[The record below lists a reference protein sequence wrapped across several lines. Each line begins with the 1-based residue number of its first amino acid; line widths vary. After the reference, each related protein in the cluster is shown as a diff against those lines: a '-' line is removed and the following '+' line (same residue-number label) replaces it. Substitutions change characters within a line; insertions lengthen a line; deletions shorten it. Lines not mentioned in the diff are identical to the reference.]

1 MIANPLQH
9 EYQIIAS
16 ACQMY
21 VSTRSWFCDTH
32 FTIYLQ
38 NNLRKNSRFSSFSSH
53 FAAFSK
59 HFRPVFRTEKQEWD
73 CRKAL
78 PSLLERRI
86 RRFLTPVSNPKK
98 PPFSCRKALPGLRR
112 GCFRSATGPL
122 LQRRKGPVAEPG
134 GPYGSAAGGFLE
146 KNGGGTAK
154 RRCFFRSA
162 VSILR
167 FSRGPFFGILFLHHE
182 GRTRGL

>member
-1 MIANPLQH
+1 MFI
-9 EYQIIAS
+9 EYQTIAS
-16 ACQMY
+16 ACLRH
-21 VSTRSWFCDTH
+21 VPTRSSFYYTF

-38 NNLRKNSRFSSFSSH
+38 NNLRKNSRFSSFSGH

-78 PSLLERRI
+78 PALPERRI

-134 GPYGSAAGGFLE
+134 GPYGRTATVPRQDRENAAIHKQL
-146 KNGGGTAK
+146 
-154 RRCFFRSA
+154 
-162 VSILR
+162 
-167 FSRGPFFGILFLHHE
+167 
-182 GRTRGL
+182 